1 MNNDQQSVEKAIK
14 RKKVITG
21 IITIVSILWT
31 LFRQQDQANVDKKNI
46 PQQQF
51 CILCSEPCPA
61 PATCDYSIGKCVGQA
76 VTNQPQYQ
84 MTTTIIPDASIG
96 VPTSNDDLVK
106 LEMINR

>member
-31 LFRQQDQANVDKKNI
+31 LFRPQDQANVDKKNI
-46 PQQQF
+46 LQQQF
-51 CILCSEPCPA
+51 CILCSEPCPT

-76 VTNQPQYQ
+76 ITNPKYQ